1 MDNIVKKYNNTV
13 QKTIRTKPIDVTDDS
28 YAEYNEHSNNKNPR
42 FKVGDY
48 VRISKYENIFAILL
62 IAHKKFLLLIQ
73 LKKQSRG
80 LYFDIG
86 IFYLGY
92 EYKKK
97 ITECNEINSKNKK

>member
-1 MDNIVKKYNNTV
+1 MLDNIVNKYNNTV

-48 VRISKYENIFAILL
+48 VRISKYENIFV
-62 IAHKKFLLLIQ
+62 KFLLLIQ